1 MQVNFIEGFVKYPDD
16 LPCPQADTDLVPRER
31 RYTSD
36 ISDVR
41 SMRMF
46 QQEFQ
51 ATRNRITFIFTEE
64 EVRQFREWYE
74 VEIIFGGAWFYAD
87 WPTLH
92 KDKKIAH
99 RFVGQPK
106 YEWLFGGNPGMMG
119 RSSAGV
125 KYAQAPMAV
134 PMYKVTATVELYER
148 KVGKTANVFTS
159 KLYPVITEDHLS
171 LGLPRARGIPS
182 YKWTEEMAIE
192 LPRFT
197 AVMTSPNKD
206 IYVDDLRIHGSLIH
220 AYLDPSFTEDGLWD
234 EHVSSQSTTL
244 TGKIIQYNYRRT
256 DVLDNLRIDLPT
268 FTGEFPRKRIQYDY
282 YTDDGLNITLPVI
295 SEGELR

>member
-1 MQVNFIEGFVKYPDD
+1 MQANFIEGLVKYPDD

-31 RYTSD
+31 RYISD

-41 SMRMF
+41 NMRMF

-51 ATRNRITFIFTEE
+51 ATRNRIAFIFTEE

-74 VEIIFGGAWFYAD
+74 VEIISGGAWFYAD

-119 RSSAGV
+119 RSSVGV

-134 PMYKVTATVELYER
+134 PMYKVTATVELYDPR
-148 KVGKTANVFTS
+148 KVGKAANVFTS
-159 KLYPVITEDHLS
+159 KLYPILPIDDIKSEVIDAWSNPEIEPKDHISLDVAVFYAKMRRGKQGEYEFYDHIQQRLPLLS
-171 LGLPRARGIPS
+171 V
-182 YKWTEEMAIE
+182 AIRE
-192 LPRFT
+192 YIYSEYYYDERI
-197 AVMTSPNKD
+197 TSP
-206 IYVDDLRIHGSLIH
+206 
-220 AYLDPSFTEDGLWD
+220 
-234 EHVSSQSTTL
+234 
-244 TGKIIQYNYRRT
+244 
-256 DVLDNLRIDLPT
+256 LPT
-268 FTGEFPRKRIQYDY
+268 FGVVVSKWLITYDY
-282 YTDDGLNITLPVI
+282 Y
-295 SEGELR
+295 SEDVATSSVPTIVSGVMR

>member
-1 MQVNFIEGFVKYPDD
+1 MIGGFIEGLVKYPDD
-16 LPCPQADTDLVPRER
+16 LPCPQADTDIVPRER
-31 RYTSD
+31 RYISD

-41 SMRMF
+41 NMRMF

-125 KYAQAPMAV
+125 KYAQVPMAV
-134 PMYKVTATVELYER
+134 PMYKVTATVELYDPR
-148 KVGKTANVFTS
+148 KVGKFANIYTS
-159 KLYPVITEDHLS
+159 KLYPVIVVDDVKVDNRPTEAAYPPVYQYIDDAVIQAHVIVDAEWKETLIVVEPSDDAKIFEHRIVSGTWTERLIEHNFSDDAKINQHRIAGGEWTERLITYPYYDEDH
-171 LGLPRARGIPS
+171 AT
-182 YKWTEEMAIE
+182 TEA
-192 LPRFT
+192 
-197 AVMTSPNKD
+197 
-206 IYVDDLRIHGSLIH
+206 
-220 AYLDPSFTEDGLWD
+220 
-234 EHVSSQSTTL
+234 HVIVAAEWVT
-244 TGKIIQYNYRRT
+244 
-256 DVLDNLRIDLPT
+256 
-268 FTGEFPRKRIQYDY
+268 
-282 YTDDGLNITLPVI
+282 
-295 SEGELR
+295 